1 MAIAMKK
8 VEPGKSLI
16 FGGNIDLITSLGK
29 ILSDVGY
36 NAEAFT
42 SSDEALAAIKMQKFD
57 VILMDVEMPERDG
70 GALLYEALKADP
82 NVGCIIIT
90 GRREDSH
97 TQISAEVLRM
107 GAFDYILKPFA
118 ADELLMKISR
128 VLEVRRLRR
137 SEDLY
142 RSIFEDAPEGI
153 YLMTPEERYITANG
167 ALAGILGY
175 DSPHEMIASLADRSR
190 QLYAEPDR
198 RVKLMRVLRRRDVF
212 SGFESYAYRKDGSR
226 ICILESIRAVR
237 DKDGKLLYYRGK
249 IEDISARK
257 KAEEALLESE
267 KHMRLWAERNE
278 KNKDLFLD
286 IIDDISESYHMI
298 EELFTNFVISIVR
311 ALEERRPWMRGHSQR
326 VATYS
331 MKIAREM
338 GLSGEE
344 MRKLRIAA
352 FLHDI
357 GEFVKYDYPLD
368 KPALTKKEFEMI
380 KRHPVLGET
389 ALKRIKELR
398 DITPIIRHHHE
409 RMDGTGYPDGL
420 KGEEIPVGAR
430 ILHLA
435 DSFDSM
441 TAPRPYRHPAPG
453 KEYAFLEFRKNT
465 NTQFDP
471 KVAEVALKV
480 L

>member
-8 VEPGKSLI
+8 VEPGRSLI

-70 GALLYEALKADP
+70 GALLHEALKADP

>member
-1 MAIAMKK
+1 MGITMKK
-8 VEPGKSLI
+8 VESGRILS
-16 FGGNIDLITSLGK
+16 FGGNIDFITSLGK

-36 NAEAFT
+36 SAEAFT
-42 SSDEALAAIKMQKFD
+42 SSEEALAAMKIHEFD
-57 VILMDVEMPERDG
+57 VILMDVETPERDG
-70 GALLYEALKADP
+70 GALLHEALEADP
-82 NVGCIIIT
+82 HIGSIIIT
-90 GRREDSH
+90 GRREDSQA
-97 TQISAEVLRM
+97 QISAEVLRM

-137 SEDLY
+137 SEDFY

-153 YLMTPEERYITANG
+153 YLMTPEERYITVNA
-167 ALAGILGY
+167 ALADILGY
-175 DSPHEMIASLADRSR
+175 DSTHDLMESLADPGN
-190 QLYAEPDR
+190 QLYAEPER
-198 RVKLMRVLRRRDVF
+198 HAKLMRVLRKRNVF
-212 SGFESYAYRKDGSR
+212 SGFESYAYRKDGGR
-226 ICILESIRAVR
+226 ICISESVCAIR
-237 DKDGKLLYYRGK
+237 DNDGKMLYYRGK

-267 KHMRLWAERNE
+267 RNLRLWAERNE
-278 KNKDLFLD
+278 KSKDLFLD

-311 ALEERRPWMRGHSQR
+311 ALEERRPWMRGRSQR
-326 VATYS
+326 VAAYS
-331 MKIAREM
+331 MKIAKEM

-344 MRKLRIAA
+344 MRRLHLAA

-357 GEFVKYDYPLD
+357 GEFVRYDYPLD

-380 KRHPVLGET
+380 KKHPVLGET
-389 ALKRIKELR
+389 ALKRIKELK

-409 RMDGTGYPDGL
+409 RMDGKGYPDGL
-420 KGEEIPVGAR
+420 KGDEIPVGAK

-441 TAPRPYRHPAPG
+441 TAPRPYRQPAPG